1 MSPVKKILPFVA
13 PSEQG
18 AGGAV
23 GRVHRD
29 GSITFRGRTYATIKD
44 VPPECQGFRTDVEA
58 YTQWR
63 RLYRMVAPQSRQRR

>member
-1 MSPVKKILPFVA
+1 MSPRNQKILPFA
-13 PSEQG
+13 ASAQDSG
-18 AGGAV
+18 IV

-44 VPPECQGFRTDVEA
+44 VPAECQVFRVDVEA

-63 RLYRMVAPQSRQRR
+63 QLYRAVAPWSRQGR

>member
-1 MSPVKKILPFVA
+1 MSPRNQKILPFA
-13 PSEQG
+13 ASAQDSG
-18 AGGAV
+18 IV

-44 VPPECQGFRTDVEA
+44 VPPECQVFRADVEV

-63 RLYRMVAPQSRQRR
+63 QLYRAVAPRSRHGR